1 MSTHVLGRPADA
13 TGPTGRLGHYRAADG
28 SEGAPVAVDLDRP
41 HAALVVGKRGAGKT
55 HTLGVLAEALATTT
69 GVAPVVVDPMGALAG
84 LAAGR
89 GRVREPRVRADAVP
103 AREWPALLGLD
114 PAGAPG
120 GLVWRAAAERSTLD
134 GMCAWT
140 EASDADLAVRRAAA
154 NHLRLAASWGVF
166 DPTGLDAAALATG
179 GATVLDCAGVPDA
192 AARAAVAGV
201 ARALYDARV
210 ERRVER
216 LPWLLVD
223 EAHAFLDSAADGALR
238 TLLTRGRAPGVSL
251 VAATQRPGALPA
263 VARSQADLL
272 VTHRLTAEPDVAALA
287 EATPTYLDGTLRE
300 RLPRETG
307 AAVVVDDAT
316 ESVHGVR
323 VRERETPDEGASPR
337 ASDAQPRSTSR
348 GTRRG

>member
-1 MSTHVLGRPADA
+1 MHVLGRPADA
-13 TGPTGRLGHYRAADG
+13 EGPTGRLGHYRAADG
-28 SEGAPVAVDLDRP
+28 SSGAPVGVDLDRP
-41 HAALVVGKRGAGKT
+41 HAALVVGKRGSGKS
-55 HTLGVLAEALATTT
+55 HTLGVLAEAAADTR
-69 GVAPVVVDPMGALAG
+69 GVAPVVVDPMGALCG

-89 GRVREPRVRADAVP
+89 GRTVAPRVRADAVP
-103 AREWPALLGLD
+103 PRDWPALLGLD
-114 PAGAPG
+114 PTGGPG
-120 GLVWRAAAERSTLD
+120 GLIWRAAADRATLD
-134 GMCAWT
+134 GMTDFVA
-140 EASDADLAVRRAAA
+140 ASDAARAACRAAA
-154 NHLRLAASWGVF
+154 NHLRLADSWGVF
-166 DPTGLDAAALATG
+166 DPTGLDAAALCGG

-192 AARAAVAGV
+192 AARAVVAGV

-223 EAHAFLDSAADGALR
+223 EAHAFLDGGAADPALR

-251 VAATQRPGALPA
+251 VAATQRPGVLPA

-272 VTHRLTAEPDVAALA
+272 VAHRLTAEPDVAALA
-287 EATPTYLDGTLRE
+287 AATPTYLDGTLRA

-323 VRERETPDEGASPR
+323 VRERETPHEGETPR
-337 ASDAQPRSTSR
+337 ASRQGERA
-348 GTRRG
+348 